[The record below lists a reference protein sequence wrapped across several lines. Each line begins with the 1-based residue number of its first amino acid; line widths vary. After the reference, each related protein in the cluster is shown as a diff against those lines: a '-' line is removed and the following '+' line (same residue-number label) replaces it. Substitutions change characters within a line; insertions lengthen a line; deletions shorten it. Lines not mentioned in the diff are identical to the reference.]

1 MFPLSS
7 AVLLSLLLLNGC
19 CKDDPGDS
27 ESVVSDFVGR
37 VMSTT
42 SLERCSLVIC
52 HDYAR
57 LPDQFSKLMKDAS
70 SGYRSALEFRVTEDS
85 FQQPRH
91 NKLSDLWDFFE
102 RRNKAG
108 GCVLHFLTT
117 RHIRDVTRFSL
128 FHAFNTKVEGGRDH
142 FVVWTT
148 VGRRRSIS
156 MVGPWRYLST

>member
-1 MFPLSS
+1 MFRMPC
-7 AVLLSLLLLNGC
+7 VVFLSLLILNGC
-19 CKDDPGDS
+19 GTDDTGDI

-102 RRNKAG
+102 RRN
-108 GCVLHFLTT
+108 
-117 RHIRDVTRFSL
+117 
-128 FHAFNTKVEGGRDH
+128 
-142 FVVWTT
+142 
-148 VGRRRSIS
+148 
-156 MVGPWRYLST
+156 